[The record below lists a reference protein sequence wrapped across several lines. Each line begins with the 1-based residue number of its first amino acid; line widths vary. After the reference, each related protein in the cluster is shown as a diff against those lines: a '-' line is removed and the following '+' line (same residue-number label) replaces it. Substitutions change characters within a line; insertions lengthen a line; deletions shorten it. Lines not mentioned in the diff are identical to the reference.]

1 MYSEVMS
8 VFIGK
13 QWGMEAGEEWWME
26 GNYEEE
32 EDSEGKEDI
41 EADIWRDRV
50 V

>member
-1 MYSEVMS
+1 
-8 VFIGK
+8 
-13 QWGMEAGEEWWME
+13 MEAGEEWWMK

-50 V
+50 VLRL